1 MSLIKLD
8 SKGLIPAIV
17 QHADTSEILMMAY
30 MNSDSIEK
38 TFESGDIWFYSRSR
52 KELWHKGETSGNYMK
67 LKSFAIDC
75 DSDAVLLKVLPEG
88 PACHTGKPSCFY
100 TEIDN
105 NEDLDFN
112 TLLDSNIIEELFSV
126 IQERSKVYDENSYT
140 SKLISGDVG
149 RIAQKVVE
157 EAGEAAIAGVQ
168 LNGKELVEE
177 VSDLLY
183 HLLVLIE
190 SNNVLL
196 KDVWQV
202 LKDRRG

>member
-1 MSLIKLD
+1 
-8 SKGLIPAIV
+8 
-17 QHADTSEILMMAY
+17 
-30 MNSDSIEK
+30 
-38 TFESGDIWFYSRSR
+38 
-52 KELWHKGETSGNYMK
+52 MK

-75 DSDAVLLKVLPEG
+75 DSDAILLKVLPEG
-88 PACHTGKPSCFY
+88 AACHTGKTSCFY

-105 NEDLDFN
+105 NEDLEYN
-112 TLLDSNIIEELFSV
+112 TLLDSTIIEELFSV

-140 SKLISGDVG
+140 SKLLSGDVG
-149 RIAQKVVE
+149 KIAQKVVE
-157 EAGEAAIAGVQ
+157 EAGEVAIAGVQ

-196 KDVWQV
+196 KDVWKV
-202 LKDRRG
+202 LKARRG